1 MLEIPN
7 NRRKSNIVPPNLP
20 TVPSGVEMGSDA
32 FELSEESNDLKESG
46 EQQEVKYY
54 PQFITQYEH
63 LLMLIELIELIIRL

>member
-1 MLEIPN
+1 
-7 NRRKSNIVPPNLP
+7 
-20 TVPSGVEMGSDA
+20 MGSEA

-63 LLMLIELIELIIRL
+63 LLMLIALIELIIRL